1 MKNKKVIVLV
11 VLLILIVLLLVGY
24 FGIRVVKK
32 GQYTKADS
40 YEVGGV
46 KISSVNKV
54 VGEKKVTKYSSS
66 NGDIKKLELTFKDS
80 DKENTIEKYLNYIKE
95 NEGYINTQTK
105 GDNIK
110 QIASS
115 KDQGVVTIKTET
127 TSDGFV
133 LTIEVGD
140 ATFEVAPI
148 EE

>member
-32 GQYTKADS
+32 GKYTKADS